1 MAYKGH
7 YALFRNTFRI
17 IKYAFQIIN
26 NFTDCQTDVIGFF
39 EGCSYHGSPLLG
51 NIISLSV
58 LRSQSDCAEAVLA
71 ASVQRFSVLIDVP
84 VEHSMNG
91 RSSSESSSITL
102 DNFALLIRLTCTC
115 SSMSSSLL
123 FSLERFDSAKP
134 GV

>member
-7 YALFRNTFRI
+7 YALFHNTFRI

-39 EGCSYHGSPLLG
+39 EGCSNYGSSLLG
-51 NIISLSV
+51 NISLSV
-58 LRSQSDCAEAVLA
+58 LRSQLDCAEAVLA
-71 ASVQRFSVLIDVP
+71 ASVQRFSVLVDVP
-84 VEHSMNG
+84 VEHIMNG
-91 RSSSESSSITL
+91 RSSPESSSITL